1 MIYDEDFAANYIH
14 YYLNDELK
22 DKFSIENLLVIINL
36 QSEFFN
42 NLEEPMFGEFYNKPL
57 QVKGEDITAFILE
70 HIDRFYISAT
80 QEEIE
85 IILDFE
91 FNFMDEM
98 GLIDYDG
105 KDDDSD
111 DNDDDDDGPDNDDTY
126 GGDDGGSEIN
136 PFLKYVEIDNIHN

>member
-22 DKFSIENLLVIINL
+22 KKFSIEDLLVIIHL
-36 QSEFFN
+36 QAEFFN
-42 NLEEPMFGEFYNKPL
+42 NLVEPLFGEFYNKPL
-57 QVKGEDITAFILE
+57 QVKGEDITAYILE
-70 HIDRFYISAT
+70 NIDSYYISAT

-98 GLIDYDG
+98 GLIDHDV
-105 KDDDSD
+105 KNDDSD
-111 DNDDDDDGPDNDDTY
+111 DNDNDDDGPDNDDTD
-126 GGDDGGSEIN
+126 GGDDSSEIN
-136 PFLKYVEIDNIHN
+136 PFLKYVEIATVYN